1 MAELTE
7 LGKNACAA
15 KYILQKLTTEEKNKA
30 LDTAANYLCDRQA
43 EILAAN
49 ESDLENGRRK
59 RLCEPKA
66 RTVFERFQKTNH
78 FVMKAHNEILRFH
91 VLPLATERS
100 RKLRRF
106 SERPQGEG
114 PTTATRVQAFS

>member
-49 ESDLENGRRK
+49 ESDLENGR
-59 RLCEPKA
+59 
-66 RTVFERFQKTNH
+66 
-78 FVMKAHNEILRFH
+78 
-91 VLPLATERS
+91 
-100 RKLRRF
+100 
-106 SERPQGEG
+106 
-114 PTTATRVQAFS
+114 

>member
-49 ESDLENGRRK
+49 EYRRGYGTFRASQRIK
-59 RLCEPKA
+59 DR
-66 RTVFERFQKTNH
+66 
-78 FVMKAHNEILRFH
+78 
-91 VLPLATERS
+91 
-100 RKLRRF
+100 
-106 SERPQGEG
+106 
-114 PTTATRVQAFS
+114 

>member
-49 ESDLENGRRK
+49 ESDLENGRRNGMNPGLSI
-59 RLCEPKA
+59 RYL
-66 RTVFERFQKTNH
+66 
-78 FVMKAHNEILRFH
+78 
-91 VLPLATERS
+91 
-100 RKLRRF
+100 
-106 SERPQGEG
+106 
-114 PTTATRVQAFS
+114 

>member
-43 EILAAN
+43 EILAAM
-49 ESDLENGRRK
+49 SLIW
-59 RLCEPKA
+59 
-66 RTVFERFQKTNH
+66 RTAE
-78 FVMKAHNEILRFH
+78 E
-91 VLPLATERS
+91 TE
-100 RKLRRF
+100 
-106 SERPQGEG
+106 
-114 PTTATRVQAFS
+114 

>member
-49 ESDLENGRRK
+49 ESDLENGRSSST
-59 RLCEPKA
+59 PA
-66 RTVFERFQKTNH
+66 
-78 FVMKAHNEILRFH
+78 
-91 VLPLATERS
+91 VLRS
-100 RKLRRF
+100 RLQPFCASSIWPRC
-106 SERPQGEG
+106 
-114 PTTATRVQAFS
+114 AT

>member
-49 ESDLENGRRK
+49 ESDLENGRRNGMNPGLLD
-59 RLCEPKA
+59 RLKLTPDRIAQIAEG
-66 RTVFERFQKTNH
+66 
-78 FVMKAHNEILRFH
+78 LRPDFR
-91 VLPLATERS
+91 AS
-100 RKLRRF
+100 RLYRRGYGTF
-106 SERPQGEG
+106 RASQRIKD
-114 PTTATRVQAFS
+114 R

>member
-49 ESDLENGRRK
+49 ESDLENGRRNGMNPGLLD
-59 RLCEPKA
+59 R
-66 RTVFERFQKTNH
+66 
-78 FVMKAHNEILRFH
+78 
-91 VLPLATERS
+91 
-100 RKLRRF
+100 LRRDSARF
-106 SERPQGEG
+106 PSFPTVSERLWNISSV
-114 PTTATRVQAFS
+114 PTD

>member
-43 EILAAN
+43 EMPMSLIW
-49 ESDLENGRRK
+49 
-59 RLCEPKA
+59 
-66 RTVFERFQKTNH
+66 RTAE
-78 FVMKAHNEILRFH
+78 E
-91 VLPLATERS
+91 TE
-100 RKLRRF
+100 
-106 SERPQGEG
+106 
-114 PTTATRVQAFS
+114 

>member
-49 ESDLENGRRK
+49 ESDLENGRRNGMNPGLLD
-59 RLCEPKA
+59 RLKLTPDRIAQIRRDSA
-66 RTVFERFQKTNH
+66 RFPSFPTV
-78 FVMKAHNEILRFH
+78 
-91 VLPLATERS
+91 
-100 RKLRRF
+100 
-106 SERPQGEG
+106 SERLWNISSV
-114 PTTATRVQAFS
+114 PTD

>member
-43 EILAAN
+43 EVSLLPMSLIW
-49 ESDLENGRRK
+49 
-59 RLCEPKA
+59 
-66 RTVFERFQKTNH
+66 RTAE
-78 FVMKAHNEILRFH
+78 E
-91 VLPLATERS
+91 TE
-100 RKLRRF
+100 
-106 SERPQGEG
+106 
-114 PTTATRVQAFS
+114 